1 MEPSTERSL
10 VVDRLPED
18 SLLTAAS
25 PKSVVLSA
33 VLPVFEERDSLPE
46 DVDELERALRATGL
60 TYEIILVDDGSKD
73 ESGAWIREASLTRP
87 GIVGVHLAR
96 QSGQSAALVAGLKLV
111 RGEIVIT
118 LDADGQNDP
127 ADIPLLLEKLR
138 DADVVSGVRRKRQ
151 DSWLRRRSSRI
162 ANAVRRR
169 VLGDTLTD
177 IGCSLKVYRRATL
190 EGLPVFVGVH
200 RFLPA
205 LCQFRGARVA
215 EVLVNHRPR
224 VRGVSKYGVG
234 NRLARGIHDLVG
246 VLWLRARLLDYQ
258 IREVTHE

>member
-1 MEPSTERSL
+1 MEPSPERSL
-10 VVDRLPED
+10 LIDRSPED
-18 SLLTAAS
+18 VHLVAAAPS
-25 PKSVVLSA
+25 TVALSA
-33 VLPVFEERDSLPE
+33 VLPVFEERDSIPE
-46 DVDELERALRATGL
+46 VVDELERTLVATGL
-60 TYEIILVDDGSKD
+60 PYEIILIDDGSKD
-73 ESGAWIREASLTRP
+73 GSGEWIRDASLHRH

-96 QSGQSAALVAGLKLV
+96 QSGQSAALVAGLRV
-111 RGEIVIT
+111 ARGEVVVT

-127 ADIPLLLEKLR
+127 ADIPRLLDRLR
-138 DADVVSGVRRKRQ
+138 DADVVSGVRAKRQ
-151 DSWLRRRSSRI
+151 DSWVRRRSSRI

-177 IGCSLKVYRRATL
+177 IGCSLKAYRRSTL

-205 LCQFRGARVA
+205 LCQFRGARVV
-215 EVLVNHRPR
+215 EVPVNHRPR
-224 VRGVSKYGVG
+224 VRGISKYGVG

-246 VLWLRARLLDYQ
+246 VLWLRARLLNYQ